1 MRKMKEQNEMEEA
14 RTRMVYDSESKTY
27 DERRQRVT
35 DLKEC
40 NRIFLPKPLE
50 VTKETQLEMRR
61 ELHIRLT
68 LPLRGWG
75 FRSPPPLA

>member
-1 MRKMKEQNEMEEA
+1 MRKMKEQNEMEEP

-40 NRIFLPKPLE
+40 SRIFLPKPLE

-68 LPLRGWG
+68 LPLGG
-75 FRSPPPLA
+75 GASEAPP